1 MREEKADLEAQ
12 NDGPDETQSETVV
25 AINNVM
31 GAHVLEVHALFFKE
45 LQSFVHI
52 LQTVNSHTA
61 FRGLWLWRMPIVV
74 TFIQRRNPNVYKN
87 TMLPQNTNFTCS

>member
-1 MREEKADLEAQ
+1 MSADLEAQ
-12 NDGPDETQSETVV
+12 NDGPDEAQCEAVV

-31 GAHVLEVHALFFKE
+31 RAHVLKVNTLFFEE

-61 FRGLWLWRMPIVV
+61 FCGLRLEMTDHQLYFKTQCEI
-74 TFIQRRNPNVYKN
+74 
-87 TMLPQNTNFTCS
+87 L